1 MADTKVLQSVVSE
14 NIIKRIQLQPE
25 KKDQQ
30 LSDSKI
36 AAILLKEALDARE
49 VKKSNK
55 K

>member
-14 NIIKRIQLQPE
+14 NIIKRIKAQPE
-25 KKDQQ
+25 IKDPK
-30 LSDSKI
+30 LSISKI

-49 VKKSNK
+49 AKKNK